1 MATPA
6 FLRYLPARLKPLS
19 SPLVWAPLVA
29 LGLLGIFVWEYR
41 RDPDWANRQPTPE
54 TDAVSAE
61 FTPEEQAKLSEI
73 DTLDVLLQGA
83 EASGGGTVIG
93 PDATLPETPTA
104 DDSRQLSGRSDPFG
118 IYTDQYKFPGTSA
131 VTTNGSTRLATP
143 SANALPSSPSGLNG
157 GVLTTPPATA
167 TGSALSDALDRQRSA
182 QPEPSANSSST
193 GNGAI
198 SRTQPGSAV
207 IGNQQEARPTSGI
220 GNLGA
225 NSSGAGGTGAGSIS
239 VPYTRTTTDM
249 SPPAGTT
256 GYRPPAT
263 SSLPVFNQ
271 APTQPSR
278 NPYSTGPAPASSPPA
293 SLPGTAA
300 QPGVSYTPPSFTQP
314 NQTRQVR

>member
-54 TDAVSAE
+54 TDAVSSE
-61 FTPEEQAKLSEI
+61 FTPEEQARLSEI

-83 EASGGGTVIG
+83 EASGGGIVIG

-118 IYTDQYKFPGTSA
+118 IYTNQYKFPGTSA
-131 VTTNGSTRLATP
+131 VTPNGSTRLATP
-143 SANALPSSPSGLNG
+143 SASALPSNSPGGLNG

-182 QPEPSANSSST
+182 QLEPSANSSSA
-193 GNGAI
+193 GNGAT
-198 SRTQPGSAV
+198 SRTQPGSAA

-220 GNLGA
+220 GLGT

-271 APTQPSR
+271 APAQPSR
-278 NPYSTGPAPASSPPA
+278 NPYSTVPAPALSQPA